1 MATRSGTTELR
12 VAIDAALAQ
21 AVERLAATGRPKDEI
36 VEAALRA
43 YVEGRPPGQ
52 AVAPTK
58 PLRRK
63 AVVLAGA
70 VLLAG
75 SLGVWVLW
83 PRTPAS
89 PPPPAL
95 TGEADGIAAAV
106 PGPAAGMPAA
116 SEADQE
122 LGAPWVLTSQS
133 QTVMRTATG
142 WTAPVSGAPSG
153 LASGH
158 FATQDAC
165 QAALH
170 AGADARIAQLRQEA
184 SDPARRLSV
193 DVVDRPNYVNIM
205 RVQRLDGRRVQRTQ
219 EDLFYYLNTGAWVP

>member
-1 MATRSGTTELR
+1 MATRSSKTDLR
-12 VAIDAALAQ
+12 VEIDAALAQ
-21 AVERLAATGRPKDEI
+21 AVDRLAATGRTKDEI

-43 YVEGRPPGQ
+43 YVEGRPPVQ
-52 AVAPTK
+52 AAAPTK

-63 AVVLAGA
+63 AAVLTGA

-83 PRTPAS
+83 PRTPPS
-89 PPPPAL
+89 SPPPAL
-95 TGEADGIAAAV
+95 TAEASGTAA
-106 PGPAAGMPAA
+106 P
-116 SEADQE
+116 EADQE
-122 LGAPWVLTSQS
+122 PSAPWVLAN

-142 WTAPVSGAPSG
+142 WTAPESGALSALP
-153 LASGH
+153 SGH

-193 DVVDRPNYVNIM
+193 DVVDRPNYVHIM
-205 RVQRLDGRRVQRTQ
+205 RVQHLKGYQVQRIR
-219 EDLFYYLNTGAWVP
+219 EDLYCYLNTGAWLP

>member
-1 MATRSGTTELR
+1 MATRSGTTDLR
-12 VAIDAALAQ
+12 VEIDAALAQ
-21 AVERLAATGRPKDEI
+21 AVDRLAATGRTKDEI

-43 YVEGRPPGQ
+43 YVEGRPPVQ
-52 AVAPTK
+52 AVAPIK

-63 AVVLAGA
+63 AAVLAGV

-83 PRTPAS
+83 PRTPPR

-95 TGEADGIAAAV
+95 TGEAGGTAAAV
-106 PGPAAGMPAA
+106 PGPAAGMTA
-116 SEADQE
+116 SPEADQE
-122 LGAPWVLTSQS
+122 PSAPWVLSS

-142 WTAPVSGAPSG
+142 WTAPVSGALSG
-153 LASGH
+153 LPSGH

-205 RVQRLDGRRVQRTQ
+205 RVQRLEGRRVQRTR
-219 EDLFYYLNTGAWVP
+219 EDLFCYLDTGAWLP